1 MSARTAKIL
10 ALFCIWAVLGFALR
24 LVYTRLMRRT
34 VSVGLFLSLTLALF
48 PSALVAQQVP
58 NYDEATLT
66 ALYTAFLKKNSADT
80 YLEKRIAD
88 ERARIRTLA
97 DKEVKALVDQS
108 DKDDQALDRQRAI
121 VQQLEEQRRNRA
133 VDVDLLSEEEK
144 KFYQSDLS
152 DADADVLRLTKTHGE
167 LLAKKGILEERIA
180 ALDAGLALQ
189 NDRLG
194 KLNREQWIDQFS
206 SLFGLGS
213 YILIILG
220 AIILDQFVRKRLAK
234 GLETKGGRY
243 LISKIVTA
251 VIYTV
256 TALWIFSKLMSDHPG
271 ALASLAIVG
280 AGIAVA
286 LQDVVKDFMGWIII
300 WQRRLFALGD
310 RAAIG
315 KYTGDIIDIGPLRT
329 TMLEVSTDG
338 AFNAHERTGKTLYVP
353 NSMVLRES
361 ILNYNTTSDFMSVE
375 MQITITYGSDW
386 KKAESII
393 HEALVT
399 ETGAFVEQAQTQQRR
414 RTALFYTMWE
424 VGEPEVHTDIA
435 SSGVLFTLKFTVP
448 IGRRR
453 IVITHLS
460 KIILEKFSAEEN
472 IHLAYNT
479 VQVVGGMK

>member
-1 MSARTAKIL
+1 
-10 ALFCIWAVLGFALR
+10 
-24 LVYTRLMRRT
+24 MRRT
-34 VSVGLFLSLTLALF
+34 VSVGLFLSLALALF
-48 PSALVAQQVP
+48 PSALLAQQAP

-80 YLEKRIAD
+80 YLEKRIVD
-88 ERARIRTLA
+88 ERARVRTMA

-108 DKDDQALDRQRAI
+108 DKDDQALDTMALPKAIDRQRAI

-133 VDVDLLSEEEK
+133 VDVDLLSEEER
-144 KFYQSDLS
+144 KFYLS
-152 DADADVLRLTKTHGE
+152 DAADTEADVLRLTKTHGE
-167 LLAKKGILEERIA
+167 LLAKKAILEERIA

-189 NDRLG
+189 NDRLS

-206 SLFGLGS
+206 SLFGFGS
-213 YILIILG
+213 YVLIILG
-220 AIILDQFVRKRLAK
+220 AIVLDRFIRKRLAK
-234 GLETKGGRY
+234 RLETKGGRY

-251 VIYTV
+251 IIYVLTS
-256 TALWIFSKLMSDHPG
+256 LWIFSKLISDHPG

-300 WQRRLFALGD
+300 WQRRLFTLGD
-310 RAAIG
+310 RASIG

-353 NSMVLRES
+353 NSMVLRDP

-375 MQITITYGSDW
+375 MQVTVTYASDW
-386 KKAESII
+386 KKAEAII

-399 ETGAFVEQAQTQQRR
+399 ETGSFVEQAQAQQRR

-448 IGRRR
+448 IGKRRT
-453 IVITHLS
+453 VITTLS
-460 KIILEKFSAEEN
+460 KSILDQFKAAEN
-472 IHLAYNT
+472 IELAYNT
-479 VQVVGGMK
+479 VQVVGGLK